1 MKPKEIRA
9 MSLEEIAQRIRA
21 EEEELRQL
29 RFQHAVAQLENPMLL
44 RNKRRLIARLKT
56 IYNEKLREAQQAASS
71 SE

>member
-9 MSLEEIAQRIRA
+9 MSLEEIAQRIRT

-29 RFQHAVAQLENPMLL
+29 RFQHAVAQLENPMQL

-56 IYNEKLREAQQAASS
+56 IYNEKLREAQQASAK
-71 SE
+71 